1 MTSEFY
7 EDADGKK
14 KKRLVKYEYNLGF
27 CMFCQLCTRDC
38 PHGAITF
45 DQSFENAVFDR
56 SKLVKVLN
64 HPGSHVEEKK
74 IVKKPVAPAAPDAK
88 PAAEKPAADASA
100 TAPAAN
106 A

>member
-1 MTSEFY
+1 MSTTSAAACS
-7 EDADGKK
+7 D
-14 KKRLVKYEYNLGF
+14 
-27 CMFCQLCTRDC
+27 
-38 PHGAITF
+38 GAITF

-74 IVKKPVAPAAPDAK
+74 IVKKPVAPAAAAASPAAAPAAK